1 MVHQARLESSNLCEF
16 HYCASTFFAATIIKR
31 KLAENTMNSDAREF
45 PKIDIEAQPVQDILV
60 DMDILQQDISAIHG
74 EAWDEARN
82 APDADDPLVAALI
95 QWLGKDRVMEMTP
108 FECDHLRNAVSR
120 LPDPVGPQSFA
131 WDAIKEPSDIRRV
144 SEAVVIYRRFNP
156 AAVAIS
162 EALGNNDEV
171 RRIIASQA
179 GQPHEVFGDFV
190 KAKRSDLQHVTTLKS
205 RIDGLRTPFASLF
218 GKEEISIEA
227 AVVAITAAK
236 GIGESLH
243 HMRSGLALVEPVAD
257 EHLEAMDK
265 LRRHTVTA
273 ADKVARITGINPMRY
288 SPAVL
293 SGVRRSL
300 GPDATGDY
308 DAAIEGLGGVL
319 DGNEELIEQ
328 SRIAFTEF
336 FAQTGAFN
344 LLLTQMG
351 LTTDDLPALLANVL
365 VRRHLVS
372 AARTAG
378 IEWEAVK
385 DDLSLAAKASYE
397 EIEEYVLQADAPGMT
412 GHLRAVSKNRMARPL
427 NQVAKA
433 AHSHIITQ
441 EFWLSAADRVVD
453 VQDDLRFVD
462 LREVLRMEPEIDT
475 AKQLLKDCGANT
487 SDDVTELQNH
497 LEWMISA
504 FALPINDE
512 AVESIITSKAEVIP
526 MRLCKA

>member
-1 MVHQARLESSNLCEF
+1 MIE
-16 HYCASTFFAATIIKR
+16 R
-31 KLAENTMNSDAREF
+31 KSAENTMNSDSKELQR
-45 PKIDIEAQPVQDILV
+45 IDIEAQPVPDVLV
-60 DMDILQQDISAIHG
+60 DFDVLQQDISAIHG

-82 APDADDPLVAALI
+82 APDANDPLVAALI

-108 FECDHLRNAVSR
+108 FECDHLRSAVSR

-131 WDAIKEPSDIRRV
+131 WDAIKQPADIRRV

-171 RRIIASQA
+171 RRIINSQA
-179 GQPHEVFGDFV
+179 GQPDEVFADFV
-190 KAKRSDLQHVTTLKS
+190 RSKRSDLSHVAALKD
-205 RIDGLRTPFASLF
+205 RIDGLRKPFKSLF

-236 GIGESLH
+236 GIGQSLH
-243 HMRSGLALVEPVAD
+243 HMRTGLVLGNPVAE
-257 EHLEAMDK
+257 EHLEAIDK
-265 LRRHTVTA
+265 LRRHIVIA
-273 ADKVARITGINPMRY
+273 ADKVDRITGINPMRY

-308 DAAIEGLGGVL
+308 DAAIEGLGGGL
-319 DGNEELIEQ
+319 DSNEELIEQ
-328 SRIAFTEF
+328 SRLAFTEF
-336 FAQTGAFN
+336 FDQTGAFN

-351 LTTDDLPALLANVL
+351 LTTDDLPSLLANVL

-378 IEWEAVK
+378 IAWESVRE
-385 DDLSLAAKASYE
+385 DLSLCAQASYE
-397 EIEEYVLQADAPGMT
+397 DVQDFVARANVPGMT

-427 NQVAKA
+427 AQVAKA

-441 EFWLSAADRVVD
+441 EFWLSAADRVVQ

-462 LREVLRMEPEIDT
+462 LREVLRMEPEIDN
-475 AKQLLKDCGANT
+475 AKQLLKDCGANI
-487 SDDVTELQNH
+487 SDDVTELQHH

-526 MRLCKA
+526 MRLCKAS